1 MFVIAHLSDPHLP
14 ISGRLG
20 AGEYFSKRLIGY
32 VNWIRGRHTIHRG
45 DIAEA
50 LVADLLA
57 QNPDHIAMTGDL
69 VNVGANRE
77 WEPARVYMRALGTPD
92 NVSAVPGN
100 HDAYV
105 GGALAGMRETYAPYT
120 SLDKERVSATA
131 SPLPPMPDLRKWQDK
146 DGYPFLRRRGQIAIV
161 GISTAVPTAPFMATG
176 KIGREQ
182 LSGLDSLL
190 KSLRGSRLFRVIL
203 IHHPPTHELAH
214 GRRGLD
220 DANALKEIIAR
231 HGAELILHGHNH
243 TATISAMAGPRTSVP
258 VIGVPSASA
267 RPTTR
272 KPGAGYALFH
282 IGGQAGAW
290 NVTFIRRGLSSAYEE
305 DGEIE
310 IVEQTRQILPVSSP
324 VSA

>member
-1 MFVIAHLSDPHLP
+1 MFVLAHLSDPHLP
-14 ISGRLG
+14 MNGGLG

-32 VNWIRGRHTIHRG
+32 ANWVRGRHSIHRG

-57 QNPDHIAMTGDL
+57 QKPDHIAMTGDL

-92 NVSAVPGN
+92 MVSAVPGN

-105 GGALAGMRETYAPYT
+105 GGALAAMRETYAPYIT
-120 SLDKERVSATA
+120 PDRERVSATPA
-131 SPLPPMPDLRKWQDK
+131 PLPPAPDIRKWQDK
-146 DGYPFLRRRGQIAIV
+146 DGYPYLRRRGQVAIV

-176 KIGREQ
+176 RIGRQQ
-182 LSGLDSLL
+182 LSGLDALL
-190 KSLRGSRLFRVIL
+190 ESLRESRLFRVIL
-203 IHHPPTHELAH
+203 IHHPPTRELAH

-220 DANALKEIIAR
+220 DAAELADVIAR
-231 HGAELILHGHNH
+231 HGADLILHGHNH
-243 TATISAMAGPRTSVP
+243 TATIAVMAGPESPVP

-267 RPTTR
+267 RPTAH

-282 IGGQAGAW
+282 IDGQPGAW
-290 NVTFIRRGLSSAYEE
+290 QVTFIRRGLSEAFDES
-305 DGEIE
+305 GRIE
-310 IVEQTRQILPVSSP
+310 IVEQTRQSLP
-324 VSA
+324 AGTAAAA